1 MLRWNVPECGMVS
14 PGEFIPVA
22 EQSCAIIPLGNWAL
36 DRACEDFKEMYKK
49 GLPYKLSANV

>member
-1 MLRWNVPECGMVS
+1 MVS